1 MKRDSQKGK
10 LFAWERQFQEKS
22 EYCRDTFRARCHN
35 EMTLKDCETLAHK
48 VCRHFKIK
56 PVRVDHGGGRRCA
69 YSYGGKIALPKWAR
83 QPVVVLHE
91 MAHEV
96 HRFLGRTGRE
106 AIHGREFLGI
116 EMYLLVKFGGFDL
129 KELIR
134 TANEVGLDFDSQ
146 NQVRKRIRENAE
158 RREWLYGT

>member
-1 MKRDSQKGK
+1 MP
-10 LFAWERQFQEKS
+10 
-22 EYCRDTFRARCHN
+22 
-35 EMTLKDCETLAHK
+35 LKDCEALAHK
-48 VCRHFKIK
+48 VCRHFKMR
-56 PVRVDHGGGRRCA
+56 PVRVDHGGGRRSA
-69 YSYGGKIALPKWAR
+69 YSYGGEIALPKWAR

-96 HRFLGRTGRE
+96 HRWVGRGRDS
-106 AIHGREFLGI
+106 AHGRGFLGI

-146 NQVRKRIRENAE
+146 STVRSRIRQRKEVMKRFAA
-158 RREWLYGT
+158 